1 MMVTVEGKDVD
12 IKKRIGEIVA
22 DRGVSRTKLAEQ
34 MGISPAYLASVI
46 NSPDKSVSSRL
57 LKGFAKIDVNI
68 NWLITGTG
76 EMYNGESWK
85 DRAEK
90 AESEIVALKLD
101 MDRAHDLA
109 TNLYEQ
115 IKKGNIEL
123 HEYKKMRGHHE
134 EN

>member
-1 MMVTVEGKDVD
+1 MMVQVEAKDVE

-57 LKGFAKIDVNI
+57 FKGFAKIDVNI

-76 EMYNGESWK
+76 EMFNGKSWK

-101 MDRAHDLA
+101 MDRANHLVK
-109 TNLYEQ
+109 NLFEQ
-115 IKKGNIEL
+115 IKKG
-123 HEYKKMRGHHE
+123 
-134 EN
+134 

>member
-1 MMVTVEGKDVD
+1 MMVQVEAKDVE

-46 NSPDKSVSSRL
+46 NSRDKSVSSRL

-76 EMYNGESWK
+76 EMYNGTSWK

-90 AESEIVALKLD
+90 AESEIVALKRD
-101 MDRAHDLA
+101 MDTAHLL
-109 TNLYEQ
+109 TENLFARLKQEQ
-115 IKKGNIEL
+115 FDQFRKEQDEKS
-123 HEYKKMRGHHE
+123 
-134 EN
+134 

>member
-1 MMVTVEGKDVD
+1 MMVQVEAKDVD

-46 NSPDKSVSSRL
+46 NSRDKSVSSRL

-76 EMYNGESWK
+76 EMYNGKSWK

-90 AESEIVALKLD
+90 AEAEVKALKQD
-101 MDRAHDLA
+101 MDTAHLL
-109 TNLYEQ
+109 TENLFARLKQEQ
-115 IKKGNIEL
+115 FDQFRKEQDEKS
-123 HEYKKMRGHHE
+123 
-134 EN
+134 

>member
-1 MMVTVEGKDVD
+1 MMVQVEAKDVD
-12 IKKRIGEIVA
+12 IKNRIGEIVA

-34 MGISPAYLASVI
+34 MDVSPAYLASVI
-46 NSPDKSVSSRL
+46 NSRDKSVSSRL
-57 LKGFAKIDVNI
+57 LKGFAKFDVNI

>member
-1 MMVTVEGKDVD
+1 MMVQVEAKDVD
-12 IKKRIGEIVA
+12 IKNRIGEIVA

-76 EMYNGESWK
+76 EMYNGTSWK
-85 DRAEK
+85 ARAEK
-90 AESEIVALKLD
+90 AEAEIVALKRD
-101 MDRAHDLA
+101 MDTAHLL
-109 TNLYEQ
+109 TENLFSRLKKEWTEGKEQ
-115 IKKGNIEL
+115 DEKS
-123 HEYKKMRGHHE
+123 
-134 EN
+134 

>member
-1 MMVTVEGKDVD
+1 MMVQVEAKDVE

-46 NSPDKSVSSRL
+46 NSRDKSVSSRL

-76 EMYNGESWK
+76 EMFNGKSWK

-101 MDRAHDLA
+101 MDRAQDLA

>member
-1 MMVTVEGKDVD
+1 MMVQVEAKDVD

-34 MGISPAYLASVI
+34 MSISPAYLASVI
-46 NSPDKSVSSRL
+46 NSRDKSVSSRL

-76 EMYNGESWK
+76 EMYNGTLWK

-90 AESEIVALKLD
+90 AEAEVKALKRD
-101 MDRAHDLA
+101 MDTAHLL
-109 TNLYEQ
+109 TENLFARLKLEQ
-115 IKKGNIEL
+115 FDQFRKEQDEKS
-123 HEYKKMRGHHE
+123 
-134 EN
+134 